1 MQIVGGGHDAS
12 DTASMSAPH
21 ASPNTRPNPCP
32 DKGLSQA
39 QAQALLQ
46 QHGPNALESE
56 PRRSLAAR
64 WLDMVRE
71 PMFVLL
77 VVAAALYL
85 VLGDRLEGLTLS
97 LFVLAMLGLTFWQEG
112 RAESALQALRQLTEP
127 AARVLRDG
135 QVQAIPARDVVPG
148 DLLLIAEGERIAAD
162 GWLLQAEQ
170 LQVDESL
177 LTGESLPVDK
187 AAADGPLIDGAL
199 AAPTANESTRQVFAA
214 CHVVRGQGRVQ
225 VSATG
230 ARSQIGQI
238 GLALAGQHEPPSPL
252 RQQTEALVQR
262 LALGVGALALLMLL
276 VLGMRDGQWLQAL
289 LSAIALAMALLPEEY
304 PVVQTLFPALG
315 ARRLTREG
323 VLTRRISAI
332 ETLGAVTV
340 LCTDKTGT
348 LTENRMAVAALAV
361 GPAHAPR
368 VLHCQGPQ
376 AGPWSDAFEPLL
388 AHAVRASAPDAF
400 DPMEQALHRLRAEH
414 PEPEGPAAQGKAPAL
429 VQRYPLS
436 PGLPAMAHVWR
447 TGGAEG
453 ERWAAS
459 AKGAPEAML
468 ALCQLPE
475 AERAQWLA
483 CTNALAAQGLRVLGV
498 AHTTAQSGLWPAA
511 LPALPLQWLGLV
523 ALQDPLRADIPQ
535 AMAQCHSAG
544 IRVMM
549 ITGDYPATARVIAQQ
564 AGLTVAG
571 DAQTPSHEDAEL
583 LTGEELARLDDAALR
598 ERLRP
603 VRICARITPTQKL
616 RLVQALQASGEV
628 VAMTG
633 DGVNDA
639 PALQAAH
646 VGIAMGQRGT
656 DVAREASD
664 LVLVDDRFGAIV
676 QGIRSGRRIFDN
688 LGLSMRYIFAIH
700 LPVAAL
706 ALWPL
711 LGGPVL
717 LLPLHLALLELVIDP
732 ACAIAF
738 EHEAEAPDVMQR
750 PPRPAG
756 RALFG
761 LRELGQAALQGLGL
775 CGGLALALAWAVQIE
790 LWALDS
796 SAVRSLALLCV
807 VMGNG
812 ALILVG
818 SARPWHRRHPVAW
831 ALIAAAL
838 GVLAALMH
846 TGLSAAALGLTPLPA
861 SAWAVAAASSLAGV
875 VLASAWRA
883 QAQR

>member
-1 MQIVGGGHDAS
+1 MQIVGAHGKAS
-12 DTASMSAPH
+12 DTEDMHEPLPSR
-21 ASPNTRPNPCP
+21 T
-32 DKGLSQA
+32 GLSQA

-46 QHGPNALESE
+46 EHGPNALDTE
-56 PRRSLAAR
+56 PRRSLATR
-64 WLDMVRE
+64 LLDMVRE

-77 VVAAALYL
+77 VAAAALYIA
-85 VLGDRLEGLTLS
+85 LGDRLEGVTLS

-127 AARVLRDG
+127 MARVLRDG
-135 QVQAIPARDVVPG
+135 QEQSIPAREVVPG

-162 GWLLQAEQ
+162 GRLVHAAH

-187 AAADGPLIDGAL
+187 TAAAGGANDPSK
-199 AAPTANESTRQVFAA
+199 AEHQVFAA
-214 CHVVRGQGRVQ
+214 CHVVRGQGLLEVT
-225 VSATG
+225 ATG
-230 ARSQIGQI
+230 ARSQVGQI
-238 GLALAGQHEPPSPL
+238 GQALAGQHEPVSPL
-252 RQQTEALVQR
+252 KQQTEALVQR

-276 VLGMRDGQWLQAL
+276 VLGWRDGQWLQAL

-332 ETLGAVTV
+332 ETLGAVSV

-348 LTENRMAVAALAV
+348 LTENRMAMAALAI
-361 GPAHAPR
+361 GPASAPR
-368 VLHCQGPQ
+368 VLHCLGPQ
-376 AGPWSDAFEPLL
+376 AQPWSADFEPVL

-400 DPMEQALHRLRAEH
+400 DPMEQALHRLRTEH
-414 PEPEGPAAQGKAPAL
+414 PAASDTDDAGEL
-429 VQRYPLS
+429 VQRYPLA

-447 TGGAEG
+447 PRTHPEAA
-453 ERWAAS
+453 WVAS
-459 AKGAPEAML
+459 AKGAPEAMMG
-468 ALCQLPE
+468 LCQLPE

-498 AHTTAQSGLWPAA
+498 AHTPPQSGPWPAE
-511 LPALPLQWLGLV
+511 LRALPLQWLGLL

-544 IRVMM
+544 IRVVM
-549 ITGDYPATARVIAQQ
+549 ITGDYPATARVIAAQ
-564 AGLTVAG
+564 AGLITPL
-571 DAQTPSHEDAEL
+571 AQATTDPALEL
-583 LTGEELARLDDAALR
+583 LTGDELAQLDDAALR

-711 LGGPVL
+711 LGGPAL

-738 EHEAEAPDVMQR
+738 ENEAEAPDVMQR
-750 PPRPAG
+750 PPRDTR

-761 LRELGQAALQGLGL
+761 LRELVQAALQGLGL
-775 CGGLALALAWAVQIE
+775 CAGLALAL
-790 LWALDS
+790 LWAMQAQQWALES
-796 SAVRSLALLCV
+796 PAVRSLALLCV

-812 ALILVG
+812 ALIVLG

-831 ALIAAAL
+831 ALIGAAL
-838 GVLAALMH
+838 AMLAALMH
-846 TGLSAAALGLTPLPA
+846 IPVTAAALGLTPLPA
-861 SAWAVAAASSLAGV
+861 SAWAVAALTSLVGV
-875 VLASAWRA
+875 GMAAMAWRVRTA
-883 QAQR
+883 R